1 MSNENYEIKM
11 QSPNAEV
18 EKKILG
24 VSLKEFLETKAK
36 SNGCGILASS
46 LTVEGEQMNYQKTT
60 FGDKTNLVNLLIA
73 ILFQELS
80 DEPARDKYEMLSNV
94 ERVISEELER
104 IEPELDD

>member
-11 QSPNAEV
+11 QSPNAEI

-24 VSLKEFLETKAK
+24 VSIKELLEAKAK

-46 LTVEGEQMNYQKTT
+46 LTFEGEIMKYQKTT

-80 DEPARDKYEMLSNV
+80 DEPVRDKYEMLSSV